1 MTQDDATAALE
12 DVRVALKEARGV
24 ALDHD
29 EEEADLMFERAI
41 ETLDHAL
48 SGYSLVPT
56 EEIER
61 LRRIEALR
69 ELSDAA
75 TPGRWHDPENGYIE
89 GGSRHIADVRYR
101 NGDADRAFIVAAVN
115 YVRAAL
121 AATVP
126 GRFEAGLDMERL
138 ARALDLCGIGE
149 ISGHLPSTWAETI
162 AVQYAALSEGGA
174 PTKTCSICKRQ
185 YERSYEEHTGHPA
198 HKVAV
203 ARRLAAKE
211 KVTP

>member
-61 LRRIEALR
+61 LRRIEA
-69 ELSDAA
+69 AA
-75 TPGRWHDPENGYIE
+75 
-89 GGSRHIADVRYR
+89 
-101 NGDADRAFIVAAVN
+101 GDAIDIIEDVDNRAMAADGPVTPTRIEMTDEEFRQL
-115 YVRAAL
+115 YRDLRAAL
-121 AATVP
+121 A
-126 GRFEAGLDMERL
+126 
-138 ARALDLCGIGE
+138 
-149 ISGHLPSTWAETI
+149 
-162 AVQYAALSEGGA
+162 GG
-174 PTKTCSICKRQ
+174 T
-185 YERSYEEHTGHPA
+185 E
-198 HKVAV
+198 
-203 ARRLAAKE
+203 
-211 KVTP
+211 